1 MAKPSFNLL
10 HMSVLSRLGLAGL
23 ICGLIWACVI
33 WAISVMGVA
42 Q

>member
-1 MAKPSFNLL
+1 MAKPAFNLL

-33 WAISVMGVA
+33 WAISVMGSG